1 MSTSSYSSLSYSQP
15 LPPKYICGL
24 ETPDPHLLGNGGD
37 FREKTESSLIQNYLA
52 SKLPQADRKEVP
64 RRAVL
69 VTCGF
74 FFAFSQLL
82 ISSSCPQV
90 RSEFKKTLVLAAQK
104 PKDAR
109 RKQPVRKSR
118 RQLTAGERR
127 KLGLARL
134 PKRGL
139 KYQSFIP
146 LHTMWQQYMEELL
159 DLGGLEA
166 QGWSPN
172 MNEEPRQQQLQT
184 RLCRC

>member
-1 MSTSSYSSLSYSQP
+1 M
-15 LPPKYICGL
+15 
-24 ETPDPHLLGNGGD
+24 D
-37 FREKTESSLIQNYLA
+37 
-52 SKLPQADRKEVP
+52 V
-64 RRAVL
+64 
-69 VTCGF
+69 
-74 FFAFSQLL
+74 FFAVPELL

-109 RKQPVRKSR
+109 RKKPVRKSR